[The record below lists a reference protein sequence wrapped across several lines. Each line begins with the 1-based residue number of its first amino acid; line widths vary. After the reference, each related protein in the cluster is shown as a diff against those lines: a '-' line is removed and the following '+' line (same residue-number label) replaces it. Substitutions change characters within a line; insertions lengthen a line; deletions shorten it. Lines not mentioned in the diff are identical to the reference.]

1 MTTNSLFSN
10 KENGSNNENV
20 LENELSSEQSLE
32 LLVGEGKK
40 YANAGEL
47 AKAMV
52 HSQTHITTLESEATT
67 LKEQA
72 LKQGSIDDILSVL
85 KSNGNQEQQQSNDN
99 QNLVDQQG
107 KDLENTVSVAQQ
119 IKEALATHDQTGTAA
134 ANVAQVTA
142 ALSQSLGVRA
152 NEVYTS
158 VGNSLAV
165 DLDELAKTSPD
176 AVIRLCTGQQQVVK
190 QTGQLPN
197 TTHLNNGDTVVVT
210 DSNLMNQA
218 QLKVHCTEAKIPREE
233 RFKLEMANALKQGDS
248 FFTKQNQ
255 ELITMGNNTE
265 NSQAIIRGEVWQVQL
280 EEILHE
286 NLMGVPFVRQVEFP
300 DGTQFTMPSIGT
312 PLVRDLPEDTE
323 ITFDAL
329 DTGEVS
335 ITMNAPVVAANSL
348 SQILMEDSLWAAEAI
363 ASIPVEQAQ
372 AIMERFETDTLGL
385 AMNQSGGVSNANLIN
400 NVAHRKIG
408 TGTNETMAVK
418 DFAFAGYS
426 LQKAKVSRKNLV
438 AIVDP
443 SVGFALETSTQ
454 LTNISNNPRWEG
466 IIETGITD
474 NFRFVRN
481 VFGFDVFE
489 SNMLPTMNETI
500 GGLTTTAGKANI
512 FSSLARPSIAPF
524 VLAWRRHPV
533 LVAEWKNGKKRTEID
548 TTARWGSGLVREE
561 NIVVIGTDTDQVVQ
575 ENNQ

>member
-248 FFTKQNQ
+248 FFTKQN
-255 ELITMGNNTE
+255 
-265 NSQAIIRGEVWQVQL
+265 
-280 EEILHE
+280 
-286 NLMGVPFVRQVEFP
+286 
-300 DGTQFTMPSIGT
+300 
-312 PLVRDLPEDTE
+312 
-323 ITFDAL
+323 
-329 DTGEVS
+329 
-335 ITMNAPVVAANSL
+335 
-348 SQILMEDSLWAAEAI
+348 
-363 ASIPVEQAQ
+363 
-372 AIMERFETDTLGL
+372 
-385 AMNQSGGVSNANLIN
+385 
-400 NVAHRKIG
+400 
-408 TGTNETMAVK
+408 
-418 DFAFAGYS
+418 
-426 LQKAKVSRKNLV
+426 
-438 AIVDP
+438 
-443 SVGFALETSTQ
+443 
-454 LTNISNNPRWEG
+454 
-466 IIETGITD
+466 
-474 NFRFVRN
+474 
-481 VFGFDVFE
+481 
-489 SNMLPTMNETI
+489 
-500 GGLTTTAGKANI
+500 
-512 FSSLARPSIAPF
+512 
-524 VLAWRRHPV
+524 
-533 LVAEWKNGKKRTEID
+533 
-548 TTARWGSGLVREE
+548 
-561 NIVVIGTDTDQVVQ
+561 
-575 ENNQ
+575 